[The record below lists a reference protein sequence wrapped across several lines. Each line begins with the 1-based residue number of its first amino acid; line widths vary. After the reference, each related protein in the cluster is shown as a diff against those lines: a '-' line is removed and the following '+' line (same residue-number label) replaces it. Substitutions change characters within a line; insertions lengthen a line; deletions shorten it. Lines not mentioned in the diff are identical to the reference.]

1 MDKMLKDFFH
11 RHALLGLSLVGACVV
26 IYIVG
31 FFYQKFIN
39 TPADMAA
46 LVFIVA
52 IYVGAIYNQIK
63 GFGGK

>member
-1 MDKMLKDFFH
+1 MDKMLKDFFQ
-11 RHALLGLSLVGACVV
+11 RHALLGIILLGACMV

-31 FFYQKFIN
+31 FFYQRFIN
-39 TPADMAA
+39 TPADMVA

-63 GFGGK
+63 GLGSK

>member
-1 MDKMLKDFFH
+1 MDKVLKDFFR
-11 RHALLGLSLVGACVV
+11 RHALLGLVLAGSCVV

-52 IYVGAIYNQIK
+52 IYVGAIYNQVK
-63 GFGGK
+63 GTSE